1 MASRYD
7 VCSASNIQFLVEAT
21 METATQQ
28 GARGAGNGGTY
39 LTGTDRPVRRHGGGG
54 RVTGD
59 GRQRDVNLRKARRA
73 DKLAQGLGWFS
84 IGLGVAQIVAPR
96 RMSRLIGV
104 KDVDGNRTV
113 MRAVGMREIAAGIGL
128 LSDPKPTGFAVAR
141 VAGDVMDLAMLAKAL
156 NTPENDHGRTAFA
169 TAAVIGVGLLD
180 VLASEDLATTVPKVT
195 HPGKAAN
202 GLRIRKSVTVNRPV
216 EEVYGFWRN
225 FENLPQFMRHL
236 DSVRNTGEGRS
247 HWKARSTASDVAAV
261 EWDVEVL
268 EDRANELI
276 AWRILGIS
284 EISGTGRVQF
294 VAAPG
299 GRGTEVHAEF
309 DYSPPGGP
317 IGAKVARFL
326 RDIPGV
332 KLENDLNLLKQ
343 ILETGEIVNSDASIF
358 KGPHPARPPAPGEK
372 RENLV
377 TA

>member
-1 MASRYD
+1 
-7 VCSASNIQFLVEAT
+7 

-28 GARGAGNGGTY
+28 GAVRGTGNGGTY
-39 LTGTDRPVRRHGGGG
+39 LTGTDMPVRRHGDGG

-59 GRQRDVNLRKARRA
+59 GQQRDVSLARARRA

-96 RMSRLIGV
+96 GMSRLIGV
-104 KDVDGNRTV
+104 KDAEGNRAL

-141 VAGDVMDLAMLAKAL
+141 VAGDVMDLAMLANAL
-156 NTPENDHGRTAFA
+156 TTRENDHGRTAFA

-180 VLASEDLATTVPKVT
+180 VMASEDLATTTPKVT
-195 HPGKAAN
+195 HPRTTST
-202 GLRIRKSVTVNRPV
+202 GLHIRKSVTVNRPV

-225 FENLPQFMRHL
+225 FENLPQFMRHI
-236 DSVRNTGEGRS
+236 DSVRNTGERRS
-247 HWKARSTASDVAAV
+247 RWKARAPADVAAV
-261 EWDVEVL
+261 EWDVEIL
-268 EDRANELI
+268 EDRTNELI
-276 AWRILGIS
+276 AWRTLGVS
-284 EISGTGRVQF
+284 EISGTGRVRF

-299 GRGTEVHAEF
+299 GRGTEIHAEF
-309 DYSPPGGP
+309 EYAPRGGP
-317 IGAKVARFL
+317 VGAKVARFL

-332 KLENDLNLLKQ
+332 KLENELNLLKQ
-343 ILETGEIVNSDASIF
+343 ILETGEIVNSDSSIF

-372 RENLV
+372 PENLA